1 MTASGMPPLTALAGL
16 VSRIAQIM
24 QAGDDP
30 AARTAAAASVEE
42 LRTLVRT
49 SSADPDAAISAAS
62 NAATSA
68 APDAAPGTA
77 FDAAPGAA
85 ITAAPGAATG
95 AAPLTAT
102 SAAPGAA
109 ATAAPGRVTDA
120 APGFD
125 LGQISNALAIFAE
138 WLRAPTPDLELR
150 AAHAMAE
157 LQTALGPLVGWDP
170 AREDADRRA
179 QYRREARAAL
189 DDLFPDGLGV
199 PSPFDKP
206 KS

>member
-1 MTASGMPPLTALAGL
+1 MTAPGMPPLTALAGL
-16 VSRIAQIM
+16 VSRIAHIM

-30 AARTAAAASVEE
+30 AARSAAATSVDE
-42 LRTLVRT
+42 LRALVRAT
-49 SSADPDAAISAAS
+49 SADPAAAISAAS
-62 NAATSA
+62 NPATSA
-68 APDAAPGTA
+68 AA
-77 FDAAPGAA
+77 GA
-85 ITAAPGAATG
+85 
-95 AAPLTAT
+95 AT

-109 ATAAPGRVTDA
+109 IDA
-120 APGFD
+120 SPGFD
-125 LGQISNALAIFAE
+125 LAQISNALAIFAE

-170 AREDADRRA
+170 VREDVERRA

-189 DDLFPDGLGV
+189 DNLFPDGLGI

-206 KS
+206 KG